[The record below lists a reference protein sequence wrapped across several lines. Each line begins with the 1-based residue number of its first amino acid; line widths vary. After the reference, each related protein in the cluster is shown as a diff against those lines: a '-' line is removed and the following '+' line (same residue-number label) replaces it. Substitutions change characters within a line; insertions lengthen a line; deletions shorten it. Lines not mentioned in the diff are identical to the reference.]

1 MAGHQP
7 RDETGVKTETIAEKL
22 ERQDSNSSTEKL
34 ERQESNSSTEKLE
47 RQESNS
53 STFSNS
59 SWCEESSSCQSWDM
73 QSVHSKLLYSESQL
87 HSRKVRARYYCHYLL
102 LSTIFSSELWFPPF
116 NTASRNLIFPPFAL
130 GFSLL
135 HLEKRKSN
143 ENTKWR

>member
-1 MAGHQP
+1 MAGHQT

-73 QSVHSKLLYSESQL
+73 QSVHSKLLYSESQV
-87 HSRKVRARYYCHYLL
+87 HSRKVRAPVLLSLLVTFNHLL
-102 LSTIFSSELWFPPF
+102 LRTMVSSIQY
-116 NTASRNLIFPPFAL
+116 SRNLIFPPFAL

-135 HLEKRKSN
+135 H
-143 ENTKWR
+143 